1 MPEISKLENFEN
13 FGNLN
18 RLYLQDVLYYK
29 LILNYK
35 KIFMARKSILVVDDE
50 KSQREI
56 LEMILSSEGYDVTM
70 ASSGEAAM
78 KFVADRHF
86 DLVLTDLKM
95 TGMSGLDLLKQL
107 TDFDK
112 SIIVL
117 LLTAHGTVDSAVD
130 ALRLGAFDYLQKPYD
145 REKLLDTISRALNKL
160 TNLDAEIVSASPEM
174 DRVKK
179 LILKVAKSN
188 STVLIR
194 GESGTGKELIARS
207 IHNNSLRA
215 SEVFQAV
222 NCAAINENLLESE
235 LFGHEKGSF
244 TGAVGEKKGL
254 FEVADGGTLFLDEI
268 GELDVS
274 LQAKLL
280 RALQEK
286 QIRRVGATREINTD
300 VRVVAATNRD
310 LLKMTKEGSFREDL
324 YYRLNVLSIEIPPLR
339 ERRSDVMLLM
349 EYFIK
354 KHTRDTNRK
363 ISLSPEA
370 RRIFEDY
377 SYPGNVRQLESA
389 IERAILLCEND
400 TITVDDLPPE
410 MTQGTRAASVSNDLF
425 KLPPEGVSFE
435 DVERS
440 LIMQAMDRTD
450 NNITK
455 SAKLLGLTFRTL
467 QYRLEK
473 FGIKRDGA
481 EDEEEA

>member
-1 MPEISKLENFEN
+1 MFSVVK
-13 FGNLN
+13 
-18 RLYLQDVLYYK
+18 
-29 LILNYK
+29 IL
-35 KIFMARKSILVVDDE
+35 MARKSILVVDDE
-50 KSQREI
+50 KNQREI
-56 LEMILSSEGYDVTM
+56 LETILSGEGYDVTT

-95 TGMSGLDLLKQL
+95 TGMSGLDLLKEL

-112 SIIVL
+112 SIIVI
-117 LLTAHGTVDSAVD
+117 LLTAHGSVDSAVD
-130 ALRLGAFDYLQKPYD
+130 AMRLGAFEYLQKPYD
-145 REKLLDTISRALNKL
+145 SEKLLDTVSRALKKL
-160 TNLDAEIVSASPEM
+160 STLDAEIISVSPEM
-174 DRVKK
+174 DKVKK
-179 LILKVAKSN
+179 LILKIAKSS

-207 IHNNSLRA
+207 IHTNSLRS
-215 SEVFQAV
+215 SEAFQAV

-244 TGAVGEKKGL
+244 TGAVADKKGL
-254 FEVADGGTLFLDEI
+254 FEIAHNGTLFLDEI
-268 GELDVS
+268 GELDIS
-274 LQAKLL
+274 LQAKIL

-286 QIRRVGATREINTD
+286 QIRRVGGIRDIDVD

-310 LLKMTKEGSFREDL
+310 LLHMVEEKRFREDL
-324 YYRLNVLSIEIPPLR
+324 YYRLNVLSIELPALR
-339 ERRSDVMLLM
+339 ERRSDIPVLID
-349 EYFIK
+349 YFVK
-354 KHTRDTNRK
+354 KHTRNTDRK
-363 ISLSPEA
+363 ITIATDA
-370 RRIFEDY
+370 RRLLEDY

-389 IERAILLCEND
+389 LERAILLCEND
-400 TITVDDLPPE
+400 AVTLEDLPPE
-410 MTQGTRAASVSNDLF
+410 MTQLTAAASNDLF
-425 KLPPEGVSFE
+425 KLPPEGVNFE

-473 FGIKRDGA
+473 FGFKKDDGT
-481 EDEEEA
+481 EESEES

>member
-1 MPEISKLENFEN
+1 
-13 FGNLN
+13 
-18 RLYLQDVLYYK
+18 
-29 LILNYK
+29 
-35 KIFMARKSILVVDDE
+35 MARKSILVVDDE

-56 LEMILSSEGYDVTM
+56 LEMILSGEGYDVTT
-70 ASSGEAAM
+70 ASSGEAAL

-95 TGMSGLDLLKQL
+95 TGMSGLELLKEL

-145 REKLLDTISRALNKL
+145 RDKLLDTISRALNKL
-160 TNLDAEIVSASPEM
+160 SNLDAEIVSESPEM
-174 DRVKK
+174 DKVKK

-188 STVLIR
+188 STLLIR
-194 GESGTGKELIARS
+194 GESGTGKELIARA
-207 IHNNSLRA
+207 IHKNSLRTD
-215 SEVFQAV
+215 EVFQAV

-244 TGAVGEKKGL
+244 TGAINEKKGL

-268 GELDVS
+268 GELEVA

-286 QIRRVGATREINTD
+286 QIRRVGGTKEINTD

-310 LLKMTKEGSFREDL
+310 LLQMTKDGRFREDL
-324 YYRLNVLSIEIPPLR
+324 YYRLNVLSIELPALRDRTSDIPVLI
-339 ERRSDVMLLM
+339 
-349 EYFIK
+349 EYFLN
-354 KHTRDTNRK
+354 KHTRGTNRK
-363 ISLSPEA
+363 ITIEPAA
-370 RRIFEDY
+370 RKLLENY
-377 SYPGNVRQLESA
+377 SYPGNIRQLESA
-389 IERAILLCEND
+389 IERAILLSENN
-400 TITVDDLPPE
+400 TITVEDLPPE
-410 MTQGTRAASVSNDLF
+410 MIRETAPASADDLF
-425 KLPPEGVSFE
+425 KLPAEGVNFE

-440 LIMQAMDRTD
+440 LIMQAMERTD

-473 FGIKRDGA
+473 FSMKKESDGTE
-481 EDEEEA
+481 EDGEA

>member
-1 MPEISKLENFEN
+1 
-13 FGNLN
+13 
-18 RLYLQDVLYYK
+18 
-29 LILNYK
+29 
-35 KIFMARKSILVVDDE
+35 MARKSILVVDDE
-50 KSQREI
+50 KNQREI
-56 LEMILSSEGYDVTM
+56 LETILSGEGYDVTT

-95 TGMSGLDLLKQL
+95 TGMSGLDLLKEL

-112 SIIVL
+112 SIIVI
-117 LLTAHGTVDSAVD
+117 LLTAHGTIDSAVD
-130 ALRLGAFDYLQKPYD
+130 ALRLGAFEYLQKPYD
-145 REKLLDTISRALNKL
+145 SEKLLETVSRALKKL
-160 TNLDAEIVSASPEM
+160 TTLDAEIISVSPEM
-174 DRVKK
+174 DKVKK
-179 LILKVAKSN
+179 LILKIAKSN

-207 IHNNSLRA
+207 IHTNSLR
-215 SEVFQAV
+215 SSDTFQAV

-244 TGAVGEKKGL
+244 TGAIADKKGL
-254 FEVADGGTLFLDEI
+254 FEIAHNGTLFLDEI
-268 GELDVS
+268 GELDIS
-274 LQAKLL
+274 LQAKIL

-286 QIRRVGATREINTD
+286 QIRRVGGIRDIDVD

-310 LLKMTKEGSFREDL
+310 LLHMVEEKRFREDL
-324 YYRLNVLSIEIPPLR
+324 YYRLNVLSIELPALR
-339 ERRSDVMLLM
+339 ERRTDTPVLID
-349 EYFIK
+349 YFVK
-354 KHTRDTNRK
+354 KHTRGTNRK
-363 ISLSPEA
+363 IAINADA
-370 RRIFEDY
+370 RRLLEDY
-377 SYPGNVRQLESA
+377 FYPGNVRQLESA

-400 TITVDDLPPE
+400 TITIDDLPPE
-410 MTQGTRAASVSNDLF
+410 MTQTQSPATSTDLF
-425 KLPPEGVSFE
+425 KLPAEGVNFE

-473 FGIKRDGA
+473 FGFKKDDAAAA
-481 EDEEEA
+481 EDEG

>member
-1 MPEISKLENFEN
+1 MS
-13 FGNLN
+13 
-18 RLYLQDVLYYK
+18 
-29 LILNYK
+29 
-35 KIFMARKSILVVDDE
+35 RKSILVVDDE
-50 KSQREI
+50 KNQREI
-56 LEMILSSEGYDVTM
+56 LETILSGEGYDVTT

-78 KFVADRHF
+78 KFVESRRF

-95 TGMSGLDLLKQL
+95 TGMSGLDLLKEL
-107 TDFDK
+107 TNFDK
-112 SIIVL
+112 SIIVI
-117 LLTAHGTVDSAVD
+117 LLTAHGSVDSAVD

-145 REKLLDTISRALNKL
+145 SEKLLETVSRSLQKL
-160 TNLDAEIVSASPEM
+160 SNLDAEIVSVSPEM
-174 DRVKK
+174 DKVKK
-179 LILKVAKSN
+179 LILKIAKSS

-207 IHNNSLRA
+207 IHKNSLRG

-254 FEVADGGTLFLDEI
+254 FEIADNGTLFLDEI
-268 GELDVS
+268 GELDIA

-280 RALQEK
+280 RALQERE
-286 QIRRVGATREINTD
+286 IRRVGGVKEIDVD
-300 VRVVAATNRD
+300 VRVLAATNRD
-310 LLKMTKEGSFREDL
+310 LLKMTEEKRFREDL

-339 ERRSDVMLLM
+339 ERRSDIPVLM
-349 EYFIK
+349 EYFVK
-354 KHTRDTNRK
+354 KHTRGT
-363 ISLSPEA
+363 
-370 RRIFEDY
+370 RREITIETAAKRLLEDY

-400 TITVDDLPPE
+400 TVTTEDLPPE
-410 MTQGTRAASVSNDLF
+410 MTAGETFSGVTDEYF
-425 KLPPEGVSFE
+425 KLPPEGVNFE
-435 DVERS
+435 DVEKS

-455 SAKLLGLTFRTL
+455 SAKMLGLTFRTL

-473 FGIKRDGA
+473 FGINKD
-481 EDEEEA
+481 ETEEEDQG

>member
-1 MPEISKLENFEN
+1 MS
-13 FGNLN
+13 
-18 RLYLQDVLYYK
+18 
-29 LILNYK
+29 
-35 KIFMARKSILVVDDE
+35 RKSILVVDDE

-56 LEMILSSEGYDVTM
+56 LEMILSGEDYDVTT

-78 KFVADRHF
+78 KFVADRRF

-95 TGMSGLDLLKQL
+95 AGMSGLDLLKEL

-145 REKLLDTISRALNKL
+145 REKLLETISRALNKL
-160 TNLDAEIVSASPEM
+160 STLDAEIISDSPEM

-188 STVLIR
+188 ATVLIR
-194 GESGTGKELIARS
+194 GESGTGKELIARA
-207 IHNNSLRA
+207 IHTNSLRT

-254 FEVADGGTLFLDEI
+254 FEVADNGTLFLDEI
-268 GELDVS
+268 GELDIS
-274 LQAKLL
+274 LQAKIL

-286 QIRRVGATREINTD
+286 QIRRVGGTKEINTD

-310 LLKMTKEGSFREDL
+310 LLAMSQDGRFREDL
-324 YYRLNVLSIEIPPLR
+324 YYRLNVLSIELPSLR
-339 ERRSDVMLLM
+339 ERRSDIPVLID
-349 EYFIK
+349 YFFA
-354 KHTRDTNRK
+354 KHTRGTNRK
-363 ISLSPEA
+363 ITINHEA
-370 RRIFEDY
+370 KRILENY
-377 SYPGNVRQLESA
+377 TYPGNVRQLESA
-389 IERAILLCEND
+389 LERAILLCENN
-400 TITVDDLPPE
+400 TITAEDLPPE
-410 MTQGTRAASVSNDLF
+410 MSQISKPASANDLF
-425 KLPPEGVSFE
+425 KLPAEGVNFE
-435 DVERS
+435 EVERS
-440 LIMQAMDRTD
+440 LIMQAMERTD

-473 FGIKRDGA
+473 FGFKKDA
-481 EDEEEA
+481 DATEEDE

>member
-1 MPEISKLENFEN
+1 
-13 FGNLN
+13 
-18 RLYLQDVLYYK
+18 
-29 LILNYK
+29 
-35 KIFMARKSILVVDDE
+35 MARKSILVVDDE
-50 KSQREI
+50 KGQREI
-56 LEMILSSEGYDVTM
+56 LEMILSGEGYDVTT

-95 TGMSGLDLLKQL
+95 TGMSGLDLLKEL

-117 LLTAHGTVDSAVD
+117 LLTAHGSVDSAVD

-145 REKLLDTISRALNKL
+145 SEKLLETVSRALNKL
-160 TNLDAEIVSASPEM
+160 STLDVEIISGSPEM
-174 DRVKK
+174 DKVKK
-179 LILKVAKSN
+179 LILKIAKSN
-188 STVLIR
+188 STVLVR

-207 IHNNSLRA
+207 IHTNSPRA
-215 SEVFQAV
+215 GQIFQAV

-235 LFGHEKGSF
+235 LFGHQKGSF
-244 TGAVGEKKGL
+244 TGAVSDKKGL
-254 FEVADGGTLFLDEI
+254 FEIADGGTLFLDEI
-268 GELDVS
+268 GELDIS

-286 QIRRVGATREINTD
+286 QIRRVGGTKEIEID

-310 LLKMTKEGSFREDL
+310 LLKMSQDGRFREDL
-324 YYRLNVLSIEIPPLR
+324 YYRLNVLSLEIPPLR
-339 ERRSDVMLLM
+339 DRDSDIPLLM
-349 EYFIK
+349 DYFLK
-354 KHTRDTNRK
+354 KHTRDTDRK
-363 ISLSPEA
+363 IKIEKDAEKLLNE
-370 RRIFEDY
+370 Y

-389 IERAILLCEND
+389 IERAVLLCEED
-400 TITVDDLPPE
+400 TITLEDLPPE
-410 MTQGTRAASVSNDLF
+410 MHTQPATESSDEYF
-425 KLPPEGVSFE
+425 KLPPNGVDFE

-440 LIMQAMDRTD
+440 LISQAMDRTN

-473 FGIKRDGA
+473 YGIKKDSHGTD
-481 EDEEEA
+481 EDE